1 MRLPT
6 YSPTLWNAPTGTA
19 SASPPGSKHTT
30 TSSSKCVSARPR
42 SPEAGAV
49 KNGTTNNDTQSNFLS
64 RFTALILGR
73 QGVVRAGAPREK
85 LKDTWDF
92 RRNIALLY
100 FLFSPPTQMDDHPSS
115 SRRKKSDK
123 AKEKHERNPYSSQH
137 VRQVIANAIVAA
149 ATKAGSGSRKNK
161 KNKNI

>member
-1 MRLPT
+1 M
-6 YSPTLWNAPTGTA
+6 
-19 SASPPGSKHTT
+19 
-30 TSSSKCVSARPR
+30 
-42 SPEAGAV
+42 AV
-49 KNGTTNNDTQSNFLS
+49 KNGTTNNDTQSNFLR

-73 QGVVRAGAPREK
+73 KGVVRGGCPAPAGGKIEGR
-85 LKDTWDF
+85 LGRGMD
-92 RRNIALLY
+92 IALLY

-149 ATKAGSGSRKNK
+149 ATKTGSSSRKNK
-161 KNKNI
+161 HKNT